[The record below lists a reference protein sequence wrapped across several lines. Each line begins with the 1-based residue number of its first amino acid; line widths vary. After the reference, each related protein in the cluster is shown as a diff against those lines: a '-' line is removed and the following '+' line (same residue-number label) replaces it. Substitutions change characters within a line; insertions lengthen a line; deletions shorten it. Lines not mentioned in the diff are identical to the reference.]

1 MEDGKRNSINSWNG
15 FLIEG
20 GENAAETPKDNGL
33 GETELCEIGREICQI
48 LQRGRRSSR
57 KGKIKPGVWI
67 QEKNKGVHLQCN
79 FSPVTIIIIT

>member
-1 MEDGKRNSINSWNG
+1 MGNAIPLTVGKFSS
-15 FLIEG
+15 LKVA
-20 GENAAETPKDNGL
+20 ENAGETPKDNGL

-67 QEKNKGVHLQCN
+67 
-79 FSPVTIIIIT
+79 